1 MARRSFG
8 LALLCCVFSCSSA
21 LAAGQ
26 SADPPGP
33 AAAAAP
39 PAAAE
44 APAPASTATPP
55 ALSASTIPAGTLL
68 VVELTEPL
76 SSTSS
81 KAGDHFGLRL
91 AEPIEIGGAVV
102 VPAGVMGQGEV
113 IDAKPAGIGG
123 RPGRLVLAARFLE
136 SGGQHLNLQSFKLGG
151 GGRDNSSLAV
161 GATIAVG
168 LVGALVP
175 GGGVEYPAGTRAT
188 AKIASDVTA
197 PPSAPP
203 AAPSPVPTS

>member
-1 MARRSFG
+1 
-8 LALLCCVFSCSSA
+8 
-21 LAAGQ
+21 
-26 SADPPGP
+26 
-33 AAAAAP
+33 
-39 PAAAE
+39 
-44 APAPASTATPP
+44 TATPP
-55 ALSASTIPAGTLL
+55 APSASTIPAGTLL

-102 VPAGVMGQGEV
+102 VPAGVTGQGEV

-136 SGGQHLNLQSFKLGG
+136 CGGQHLNLQSFKLGG
-151 GGRDNSSLAV
+151 GGRDNPSLAV

-168 LVGALVP
+168 LVGALDL
-175 GGGVEYPAGTRAT
+175 GGGVESPAG
-188 AKIASDVTA
+188 
-197 PPSAPP
+197 
-203 AAPSPVPTS
+203 